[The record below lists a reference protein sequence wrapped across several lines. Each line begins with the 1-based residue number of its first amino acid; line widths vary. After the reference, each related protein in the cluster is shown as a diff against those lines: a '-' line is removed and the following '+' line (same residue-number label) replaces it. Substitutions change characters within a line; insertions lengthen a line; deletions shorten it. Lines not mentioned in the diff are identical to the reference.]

1 MQKSEKSTQVD
12 KRNFAWKRLEYFL
25 CILTPS
31 SWGSCLYIHVCMQA
45 LLSIRWGFDGGFYPP
60 LVTPL
65 WWVNG
70 ELSSQRHGS
79 ELMFCN
85 GSWLDEGD
93 LARHGVATVT
103 SSTSLEVFLVLAHG
117 YRWYWRADW
126 THQLPPFSWGRPHF
140 RRSQEY
146 EKVCSFLYRCTYL
159 IIYN

>member
-1 MQKSEKSTQVD
+1 MVPATEPPMQKSEKSAQVD
-12 KRNFAWKRLEYFL
+12 KRNFAWKRVEYFL

-45 LLSIRWGFDGGFYPP
+45 LLSIRWGFDGGFYSP

-70 ELSSQRHGS
+70 ELSSQRHGG

-93 LARHGVATVT
+93 LARHGVTTIT
-103 SSTSLEVFLVLAHG
+103 SRTSLEVFLVPAHG
-117 YRWYWRADW
+117 YRRYWWADW
-126 THQLPPFSWGRPHF
+126 AHHWSKYNPLETDPILL
-140 RRSQEY
+140 EL
-146 EKVCSFLYRCTYL
+146 ELSF
-159 IIYN
+159 IVVI